1 MVDTCTLDL
10 KQTTLLVA
18 LLAGS
23 SLEQAAK
30 CAGVSRRTAYNLYG
44 KPEFQQAYNE
54 AKQEAFDRE
63 LAVLKKD
70 VHLAIKALK
79 RGLDEKAPLQVQIRA
94 ASVWL
99 DHTFQQHKIE
109 EIETRMEE
117 LTALLKGAM

>member
-1 MVDTCTLDL
+1 MTQTCTLDI
-10 KQTTLLVA
+10 KQTSLLVA
-18 LLAGS
+18 LLQGS
-23 SLEQAAK
+23 SIEEAAK

-44 KPEFQQAYNE
+44 KPEFQAAYNE
-54 AKQEAFDRE
+54 AKQEAFTRE
-63 LAVLKKD
+63 LAILKKD

-109 EIETRMEE
+109 EIEAKIEE
-117 LTALLKGAM
+117 LTTLLKGAM